1 MSIQD
6 KLIKGQVLLDD
17 LNNYRPLDKQPMAE
31 TTIKKAKQLIKTLL
45 SEGHIDKT
53 TAKWPSLTPDPPQ
66 IPGITTVCHAYE
78 EFYQGNPPVPTRFL
92 SERLSMILTRK
103 LFPI

>member
-78 EFYQGNPPVPTRFL
+78 EFYQ
-92 SERLSMILTRK
+92 
-103 LFPI
+103 